1 MGAMSNTLKSGNLVI
16 ILGLLTFLTGC
27 ENDDGAKAPVL
38 TLSGTKLAE
47 GVYTVAEDEKII
59 IDVMVNAPV
68 GLKLIRILYDGINI
82 STEDVVPSEPGQIN
96 FDHNYILE
104 NWVYGSGP
112 FTITFQAIDNSDRT
126 ASETINVVPD
136 LPSVTFTSDNPDIVN
151 DTIVAFVNQ
160 EYEVNYRYTFSAGF
174 LMFRRIFTADGN
186 TTEVV
191 ITTLPPTQGT
201 SVTDRLTRTL
211 GPEFLG
217 LDISH
222 DFEITDKFGNTASL
236 QVPLVLSQ
244 KLSEIITGVELAF
257 PSEEKSSK
265 TFFSSN
271 TGLTYSVTEVN
282 ADKERISKLIDF
294 GYFYTTT
301 DEASLTGPANY
312 LTNPPTYN
320 LGPNG
325 ENWPAL
331 NVTNFKRASITESA
345 FDALS
350 QDSQFEIDQ
359 AYETVPGDPKLVI
372 SGLQVGD
379 IIAFKTSNQKDN
391 GSKTGLLKVTGL
403 TSGSISDGKIIFD
416 VIVNQ

>member
-1 MGAMSNTLKSGNLVI
+1 MRKTLISGSLAGM
-16 ILGLLTFLTGC
+16 LGLLTFLTGC
-27 ENDDGAKAPVL
+27 DNDDGAKAPVL

-47 GVYTVAEDEKII
+47 GVYNAAKNEKII
-59 IDVMVNAPV
+59 IDVKVNAPG
-68 GLKLIRILYDGINI
+68 GLKLIRILYDGINKPA
-82 STEDVVPSEPGQIN
+82 EDVVPAEPGQIN
-96 FDHNYILE
+96 FDHSYNLE
-104 NWVYGSGP
+104 NWAYGIGP

-126 ASETINVVPD
+126 ATETINVEPE
-136 LPSVTFTSDNPDIVN
+136 LPSVTLTTDNPDIVN

-160 EYEVNYRYTFSAGF
+160 EYKVNYRYTFSAGF
-174 LMFRRIFTADGN
+174 LKFRRLFTADGS

-201 SVTDRLTRTL
+201 SVTDRLASAL
-211 GPEFLG
+211 GPEFMG
-217 LDISH
+217 LDISYE
-222 DFEITDKFGNTASL
+222 FEVTDKFGNVASL

-244 KLSEIITGVELAF
+244 KLSEIITGVELSF
-257 PSEEKSSK
+257 PSEDRSSK

-282 ADKERISKLIDF
+282 TDKERISKLIDF
-294 GYFYTTT
+294 GYFYNIAE
-301 DEASLTGPANY
+301 EASLTGPANY

-331 NVTNFKRASITESA
+331 NVTSFKRATITDAA
-345 FDALS
+345 FDALN
-350 QDSQFEIDQ
+350 QDSQFEIDE
-359 AYETVPGDPKLVI
+359 AYETAPGDPKLVI

-379 IIAFKTSNQKDN
+379 IIAFKTSNQKDG

-403 TSGSISDGKIIFD
+403 APGSGSNGKLNFD
-416 VIVNQ
+416 VIANQ